1 MVSAAALHRDPG
13 VARAIARVEGFNPT
27 SNGAY
32 IRYHRRRCIDD
43 VALLAKTFPEARIL
57 NVGGRPYLF
66 EAIAQAAGLVVE
78 TLDIAPDRDA
88 ATIAELGLSVRC
100 VDIEQASQRQ
110 ELDLSPF
117 DVVCM
122 AEIFEHL
129 RIDLVGTFRDLARG
143 MRPDAVLYL
152 TTPNFYYAPNF
163 LKMLVAGRSG
173 PPLVS
178 EWGKLA
184 GVGHM
189 GHVREYAAGEL
200 AEFFRFTGFKVDRLI
215 RRTTNPQALL
225 GGGLKQ
231 VPGRALARGMT
242 ALSSR
247 FAQELVFMLRP
258 SR

>member
-1 MVSAAALHRDPG
+1 MITAAALDRDAG
-13 VARAIARVEGFNPT
+13 VARAIARVEGFNPA

-32 IRYHRRRCIDD
+32 IRYHRQRCIDD
-43 VALLAKTFPEARIL
+43 VAQLASAFPGARIL

-66 EAIAQAAGLVVE
+66 EAIAQVAGLTVD

-88 ATIAELGLSVRC
+88 ATIADLGLSVRC
-100 VDIEQASQRQ
+100 VDIEHAAQRQ
-110 ELDLSPF
+110 VLDLSPY

-129 RIDLVGTFRDLARG
+129 RIDLVGTFRDLAG
-143 MRPDAVLYL
+143 AMRPDAVLYL

-163 LKMLVAGRSG
+163 LKMLATGRSG
-173 PPLVS
+173 PHLVS
-178 EWGKLA
+178 EWNKLA

-200 AEFFRFTGFKVDRLI
+200 AEFFRFTGFAVDRLI

-225 GGGLKQ
+225 GGGIKQ
-231 VPGRALARGMT
+231 VPGRLLARGMT
-242 ALSSR
+242 GLSDR
-247 FAQELVFMLRP
+247 FAQELVFILRP
-258 SR
+258 AR

>member
-1 MVSAAALHRDPG
+1 MVAAPALDRDAR
-13 VARAIARVEGFNPT
+13 VERAIALVESFNPA

-43 VALLAKTFPEARIL
+43 VAQLASLFPGARIL

-66 EAIAQAAGLVVE
+66 EAISQVAGLRVD

-88 ATIAELGLSVRC
+88 PTIAELGLAVRS
-100 VDIEQASQRQ
+100 VDIEDAVQRQ
-110 ELDLSPF
+110 ALDLTPY

-129 RIDLVGTFRDLARG
+129 RIDLVGTFRDIAQA

-163 LKMLVAGRSG
+163 IKMLATGRSG
-173 PPLVS
+173 PQLVS
-178 EWGKLA
+178 EWNKLA

-189 GHVREYAAGEL
+189 GHVREYTAVEL
-200 AEFFRFTGFKVDRLI
+200 AEFFRFTGFAVDRLI
-215 RRTTNPQALL
+215 RRTTNPQTLL

-231 VPGRALARGMT
+231 FPGRLLARCLTTMS
-242 ALSSR
+242 AR
-247 FAQELVFMLRP
+247 FAQELVFVLRP
-258 SR
+258 MR